1 MMVYFKKSLKLLIAI
16 FVLGLLFI
24 FSTLW
29 YFSSDLPD
37 YKILSSYKP
46 PVSSRV
52 HSGEGQLIAEYALQK
67 RLFIPYDSVPKKVIY
82 SFLSAEDKNFFT
94 HPGIDAKSITRA
106 IIKNLKN
113 IFSEKRLEGAST
125 ITQQV
130 AKNFLLTNE
139 VSINRKIKEAIH
151 RTFELDMQKAS
162 EHVEQFDD
170 LLTVKEFNQPPLI
183 IKLWQQEEINLE
195 SVVIL
200 NNIFGFMN
208 NANKDITETI
218 SWPDI
223 YRLITK
229 ITPFVEYRPDKA
241 TTILQSIFYK

>member
-1 MMVYFKKSLKLLIAI
+1 MR
-16 FVLGLLFI
+16 
-24 FSTLW
+24 
-29 YFSSDLPD
+29 SDAP
-37 YKILSSYKP
+37 YEAY
-46 PVSSRV
+46 
-52 HSGEGQLIAEYALQK
+52 
-67 RLFIPYDSVPKKVIY
+67 RLFMALRLHFTSDYDAVKYNFKS
-82 SFLSAEDKNFFT
+82 SASPNAFYKRRDKYFFAKIAKQHERDIKNFYVSQFINGT
-94 HPGIDAKSITRA
+94 TWVGDM
-106 IIKNLKN
+106 LD
-113 IFSEKRLEGAST
+113 EEGARNYR
-125 ITQQV
+125 
-130 AKNFLLTNE
+130 KF
-139 VSINRKIKEAIH
+139 RKIKEAIH